1 MDMFDEARAISG
13 MITLLGATQGDVA
26 KRLGVSQSYVAN
38 KLRLLGYS
46 DRLIALIR
54 ETKISERHARA
65 ILRLADDDAR
75 GNMIREVSKRGL
87 TVRECE
93 ALIDRAVLKADVPEF
108 SRRDALERIS
118 NVEGLITRAIEHLV
132 SGGVEARARTSYE
145 GGDMYIT
152 VHIKNA

>member
-13 MITLLGATQGDVA
+13 MISLLGVTQGEVA
-26 KRLGVSQSYVAN
+26 RRLGVSQSYVAN

-54 ETKISERHARA
+54 ENKISERHARA
-65 ILRLADDDAR
+65 ILRLRSDNER
-75 GNMIREVSKRGL
+75 EGMIVDVAKRGL

-93 ALIDRAVLKADVPEF
+93 ALIDRAVLKADTPDF

-132 SGGVEARARTSYE
+132 SGGVEAHARTSYE